1 MWWEYL
7 LTFLIGAAIPII
19 GILIQRRDKNKLFE
33 IERKD
38 KFKLAALDKRLE
50 AHQKAYA
57 LCSKMLEVMDSQDEA
72 EVKNIISDARTLLAN
87 YSLYLGENTRNKM
100 AKAIGFFNA
109 YCPREKFISKFD
121 SHENKIKAMD
131 TFLNESERIFEL
143 AKVIQ
148 EEVALEPIS
157 LKYEQK
163 PKAKV

>member
-7 LTFLIGAAIPII
+7 LTFLVGAAIPLI

-33 IERKD
+33 IERRD

-57 LCSKMLEVMDSQDEA
+57 LCSVMMVVMDSSDED
-72 EVKNIISDARTLLAN
+72 EVRKVFKDGQKLMSV
-87 YSLYLGENTRNKM
+87 YSLYLGNGTRNKFVE
-100 AKAIGFFNA
+100 ALGFLNA
-109 YCPREKFISKFD
+109 YCPSEKFISKFD
-121 SHENKIKAMD
+121 SNENKRNAME
-131 TFLNESERIFEL
+131 TFLKESERIFDL

-157 LKYEQK
+157 MDFK
-163 PKAKV
+163 PEKNKG